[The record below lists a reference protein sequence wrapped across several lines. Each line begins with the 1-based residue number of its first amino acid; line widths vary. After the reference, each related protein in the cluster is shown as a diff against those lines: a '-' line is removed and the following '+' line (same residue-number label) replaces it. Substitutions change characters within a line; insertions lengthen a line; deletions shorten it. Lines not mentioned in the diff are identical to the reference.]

1 MSAETVP
8 ERTREATAPAA
19 PARPRRAVP
28 GWVRWTAGGLLL
40 LLGGVLA
47 IAALVARYADGTLL
61 DTDRYV
67 AIVRPLASDESVR
80 AQVVDTV
87 TDQVM
92 ARVDVETMTADAL
105 DGLAA
110 SIDPTERPI
119 LSDQATQRSEAAA
132 AALAP
137 LLYDQ
142 VERLVRGVVERVVGS
157 QAFATAWEQVNRTG
171 HRAVVYV
178 VTGEGDVVRASE
190 DGVVRL
196 SLGPVVDDVRTALQL
211 RGFSFAERIP
221 DLDPQ
226 LTLGQFPQVTVVQT
240 GVAWLGRAAAWLPWI
255 VVGLAALAVWVAPER
270 RRGVALVAG
279 TWTAAGLLLVGAIA
293 FGRAKYLEALPP
305 AVAENATGVVYDRLL
320 GPLRVDGWWLAAVGV
335 VLLAGVL
342 LWPALRTTARRHP
355 AGTTGTTGPTSTTER
370 ADEATAPAVTTTP

>member
-1 MSAETVP
+1 MSAEAAV
-8 ERTREATAPAA
+8 ERAAGATAAA
-19 PARPRRAVP
+19 GSGGRRAVP
-28 GWVRWTAGGLLL
+28 RWVRWTAGGLLL

-61 DTDRYV
+61 DTERYV
-67 AIVRPLASDESVR
+67 AIVRPLASDESVQG
-80 AQVVDTV
+80 QVVDTV

-92 ARVDVETMTADAL
+92 SRIDVESMTASAL

-110 SIDPTERPI
+110 SIDPERRPI

-157 QAFATAWEQVNRTG
+157 QAFAVAWEQVNRTG

-196 SLGPVVDDVRTALQL
+196 SLGPVVDQVRTALQQ

-221 DLDPQ
+221 ALDPQ
-226 LTLGQFPQVTVVQT
+226 LTLGQFPQVAVVQT
-240 GVAWLGRAAAWLPWI
+240 GVVWLGRAAAWLPWV
-255 VVGLAALAVWVAPER
+255 VVGLAALAVWVVPAR

-279 TWTAAGLLLVGAIA
+279 TWTAAGLVLVGAIA
-293 FGRAKYLEALPP
+293 LGRAKYLEALPP
-305 AVAENATGVVYDRLL
+305 AVAQNATGVVYDRLL
-320 GPLRVDGWWLAAVGV
+320 GPLRVDGWWLAVVGV
-335 VLLAGVL
+335 VLLAGAL
-342 LWPALRTTARRHP
+342 LWPAVRAAARRRRGTAVPPGTDVPRATETTAK
-355 AGTTGTTGPTSTTER
+355 
-370 ADEATAPAVTTTP
+370 ATAPA

>member
-1 MSAETVP
+1 MSAEVAV
-8 ERTREATAPAA
+8 ERARGATAEAGPGGRRRAA
-19 PARPRRAVP
+19 PR
-28 GWVRWTAGGLLL
+28 WVRWTAGGLLL
-40 LLGGVLA
+40 LLSGVLA

-61 DTDRYV
+61 DTERYV
-67 AIVRPLASDESVR
+67 AIVRPLASDEAVQ

-92 ARVDVETMTADAL
+92 SRLDVESMTASAL

-110 SIDPTERPI
+110 SIDPERRPI
-119 LSDQATQRSEAAA
+119 LSGQATQRSEAAA

-157 QAFATAWEQVNRTG
+157 QAFAVAWEQVNRTG

-196 SLGPVVDDVRTALQL
+196 SLGPVVDQVRTALQQ

-221 DLDPQ
+221 ALDPQ

-240 GVAWLGRAAAWLPWI
+240 GVVWLGRAAAWLPWV
-255 VVGLAALAVWVAPER
+255 VVGLAALAVWVAPAR

-279 TWTAAGLLLVGAIA
+279 TWTAAGLVLVGAIA
-293 FGRAKYLEALPP
+293 LGRAQYLEALPP
-305 AVAENATGVVYDRLL
+305 AVAQNATGVVYDRLL
-320 GPLRVDGWWLAAVGV
+320 GPLRVDGWWLAVVGA

-342 LWPALRTTARRHP
+342 LWPTLRAAARRRPGTEVPPGTDAPRAMETTAK
-355 AGTTGTTGPTSTTER
+355 
-370 ADEATAPAVTTTP
+370 ATAPA